1 MWCGIIGYFPH
12 YLGRTGEGVNA
23 HLCVSSEGAEESET
37 AAATALLYARLLV
50 RLRIRLRR
58 LRIGLLARVLVSTPP
73 SCRAGNGGLR
83 GVTRSEGWQL
93 TRGAEEPRRRGFEA
107 EGRPAGLG
115 GTGTASAGFRGASVR
130 APARGWLGERGRGAV
145 AEAR

>member
-1 MWCGIIGYFPH
+1 M
-12 YLGRTGEGVNA
+12 
-23 HLCVSSEGAEESET
+23 SSEGAEESET

-50 RLRIRLRR
+50 RLWIRLRR
-58 LRIGLLARVLVSTPP
+58 LRIGLLVRLLVSDPP
-73 SCRAGNGGLR
+73 SCRAGDGGLR
-83 GVTRSEGWQL
+83 GVTRSDGCRP

-115 GTGTASAGFRGASVR
+115 GTGTASAGLRGASVR
-130 APARGWLGERGRGAV
+130 APARGCLGEGGRGTG